1 MKILHIVDYAGPH
14 GGLYQI
20 LRVLARELADTP
32 IEQDYLALEKT
43 PYKLDPALVTLP
55 MRTLSGQTYETA
67 LTEAAPDIVHIH
79 TDLSNERL
87 RFTRDHFY
95 TIRTVHDLGAF
106 CPRTGFDT
114 AYCPVDPLF
123 TEPRDERFIDQ
134 ICTPCSEIGTDGRAR
149 YFERID
155 LLRSLPAIQCL
166 SDGVMDYL
174 LEMGIKR
181 DVITKVP
188 PLLAAPPASPAP
200 TSHTIMFAGRMV
212 EHKGVRE
219 LLEALAI
226 LPPNTDWRL
235 RLAGTG
241 ERAYVRSLMRLAA
254 VRGIKAKVEF
264 LGHVPYEEYL
274 DLYRDARLMVMPSI
288 YAEGFGYTAYEALL
302 YGVPIISFQE
312 ILGVNEWLRHGYNGL
327 MVSFGDVP
335 ALASAIN
342 SVLTNDELHTKLR
355 RNSVRWARR
364 IRAADEVSVMRRA
377 YEKAYQGSR
386 ELMSLGNGPDTTMR

>member
-1 MKILHIVDYAGPH
+1 
-14 GGLYQI
+14 
-20 LRVLARELADTP
+20 
-32 IEQDYLALEKT
+32 
-43 PYKLDPALVTLP
+43 
-55 MRTLSGQTYETA
+55 
-67 LTEAAPDIVHIH
+67 
-79 TDLSNERL
+79 
-87 RFTRDHFY
+87 
-95 TIRTVHDLGAF
+95 
-106 CPRTGFDT
+106 
-114 AYCPVDPLF
+114 
-123 TEPRDERFIDQ
+123 
-134 ICTPCSEIGTDGRAR
+134 
-149 YFERID
+149 
-155 LLRSLPAIQCL
+155 
-166 SDGVMDYL
+166 
-174 LEMGIKR
+174 
-181 DVITKVP
+181 
-188 PLLAAPPASPAP
+188 
-200 TSHTIMFAGRMV
+200 MFAGRMV

-342 SVLTNDELHTKLR
+342 SVLTNEELHTKLR